1 MKNILSLF
9 SIVAVLFSTVAFAT
23 DVTSNESKQIDWS
36 TLNEHVQVKEI
47 ANPFENLEIEQIR
60 MLQQVAIVD
69 DITASGQE
77 IDAESKKLADTARKT
92 LADQGID
99 IKSMFKIR
107 EEIITQREQ
116 EFQSTNPALDNQN
129 IEMSGFLLPLEFE
142 GKKIKEFLLVP
153 YVGACIHEPP
163 PAPNQIV
170 YAKLKTPVEPPS
182 LSMFTAIKVN
192 GLMKS
197 ELVSPELNLVDG
209 AKQIPTSY
217 TLTVD
222 SVEFIEPNK

>member
-1 MKNILSLF
+1 MKNIFSLF
-9 SIVAVLFSTVAFAT
+9 SAVAILLSTTVFANDVKST
-23 DVTSNESKQIDWS
+23 DSKKIDWS
-36 TLNEHVQVKEI
+36 TLNEHVQTKEI
-47 ANPFENLEIEQIR
+47 ENPFENLEIEQIR

-69 DITASGQE
+69 DIIASGQE
-77 IDAESKKLADTARKT
+77 IDDASKKLADDSRKT
-92 LADQGID
+92 LTEQGID
-99 IKSMFKIR
+99 IDSMFKIR
-107 EEIITQREQ
+107 EEIITQREI

-170 YAKLKTPVEPPS
+170 YAKLQTPVEPPS
-182 LSMFTAIKVN
+182 LGMFTAIKVN

-217 TLTVD
+217 TLTVEN
-222 SVEFIEPNK
+222 VEFIEPNK

>member
-1 MKNILSLF
+1 MKNIFSLF
-9 SIVAVLFSTVAFAT
+9 SIVTLLFSGAVF
-23 DVTSNESKQIDWS
+23 SKEVKQVSWS
-36 TLNEHVQVKEI
+36 TLNEHVQTKEI
-47 ANPFENLEIEQIR
+47 ENPFENFEIEQIR

-69 DITASGQE
+69 DIIASGQE
-77 IDAESKKLADTARKT
+77 IDDESKKLADTARKT
-92 LADQGID
+92 LTEQGID
-99 IKSMFKIR
+99 IDKMFKIR
-107 EEIITQREQ
+107 EEIITQRKM

-170 YAKLKTPVEPPS
+170 YAKLQTPIEPPS

>member
-1 MKNILSLF
+1 MKNVFSIF
-9 SIVAVLFSTVAFAT
+9 SIVSLLFSSAVFGKE
-23 DVTSNESKQIDWS
+23 VQQVSWS
-36 TLNEHVQVKEI
+36 TLNEHVQTKEI
-47 ANPFENLEIEQIR
+47 ENPFENLEIEQIR

-77 IDAESKKLADTARKT
+77 IDEESKKLADTARKT
-92 LADQGID
+92 LTEQGID

-107 EEIITQREQ
+107 EEIITQREM

-170 YAKLKTPVEPPS
+170 YAKLQTPIEPPT